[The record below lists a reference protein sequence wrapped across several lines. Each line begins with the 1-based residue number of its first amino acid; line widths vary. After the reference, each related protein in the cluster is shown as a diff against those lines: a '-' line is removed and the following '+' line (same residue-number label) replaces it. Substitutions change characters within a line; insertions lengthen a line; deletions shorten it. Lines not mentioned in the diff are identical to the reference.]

1 MIKLVAEFLGAFAL
15 LSSIFFV
22 GSWYVIGATLAL
34 VIYAIGDISGAHVNP
49 AVSFAFWLK
58 GGLSTGEFFSYAVVQ
73 MLGAAA
79 ALYAY
84 KALA

>member
-34 VIYAIGDISGAHVNP
+34 IVYAIGNVSGAHVNP

-58 GGLSTGEFFSYAVVQ
+58 GGLSTHEFLSYAVVQ
-73 MLGAAA
+73 MLGAGA

-84 KALA
+84 RALA

>member
-34 VIYAIGDISGAHVNP
+34 VVYAIGNVSGAHVNP

-58 GGLSTGEFFSYAVVQ
+58 GGLSTYDFMSYAVVQ
-73 MLGAAA
+73 MLGAGA

-84 KALA
+84 RALA